1 MKRSALKK
9 RTNISNNP
17 EIIKLYK
24 NKETVNLS
32 RKVKKE
38 YFQRHMPPEHLPKFF

>member
-17 EIIKLYK
+17 EIIILYK
-24 NKETVNLS
+24 KQ

-38 YFQRHMPPEHLPKFF
+38 YFQRHMPPEHLLKFF